1 MNSLLND
8 NKLKLGVFAANV
20 SHGGTATTA
29 EGTLEMTWPNTLA
42 IALAADRAGFEAL
55 VPVAR
60 WKGFGGPTN
69 FNGSAFETYTWA
81 AGLAAATQQISLF
94 STSHV
99 LTTHPIVAAKQSV
112 TIDHISN
119 GRFALNVVCGWFQ
132 DEFDMFGL
140 SLRDHDGLY
149 DYATEWLEIVRRLWT
164 DEQEWSFDGKFF
176 HIRGGFSQPK
186 PIQPSVPV
194 MNAGASP
201 VGARF
206 AARHAD
212 MVFTGVSADDEE
224 AGQARVAEIRRLA
237 REEFARDLQVWT
249 SCAIV
254 CRPTEREAWDF
265 ARYYI
270 VERGDWEAVG
280 TISRNRNPSRPPQA
294 GEALRSPGWGSY
306 LVVGTPEQVTEH
318 MLRLSALG
326 LDGAVLSWVNFQDEL
341 DYWAKEVLPLLEQA
355 GLRKPCAPSNGGDF
369 KGEASPFDPRRDHVA
384 TRASAASNA
393 PSVGRLKN

>member
-1 MNSLLND
+1 MNSLFND

-42 IALAADRAGFEAL
+42 VALAADQAGFEAL

-81 AGLAAATQQISLF
+81 AGLAAATRQISLF

-99 LTTHPIVAAKQSV
+99 LTTHPIVAAKQSA

-149 DYATEWLEIVRRLWT
+149 DYAAEWLSIVRRLWT
-164 DEQEWSFDGKFF
+164 EQQDWSFDGRYF
-176 HIRGGFSQPK
+176 HINGGFSEPK
-186 PIQPSVPV
+186 PIQPNVPV

-206 AARHAD
+206 AAQHAD
-212 MVFTGVSADDEE
+212 MAFTGLSAHDEE
-224 AGQARVAEIRRLA
+224 SGRARVAELRRIA
-237 REEFARDLQVWT
+237 REDFGREVQVWT

-254 CRPTEREAWDF
+254 CRPTEREAEEF

-270 VERGDWEAVG
+270 VERGDWEAVAS
-280 TISRNRNPSRPPQA
+280 ISRHRYPARPPRT
-294 GEALRSPGWGSY
+294 GEPLRSPGWGSY
-306 LVVGTPEQVTEH
+306 LIVGTPEQVAER
-318 MLRLSALG
+318 MLHLSALG
-326 LDGAVLSWVNFQDEL
+326 LDGAVLSWVNYQAEL
-341 DYWAKEVLPLLEQA
+341 DAWAADVLPLLEQA
-355 GLRKPCAPSNGGDF
+355 GLRKPRDQSRAVIARPSINVRTTDLT
-369 KGEASPFDPRRDHVA
+369 KRS
-384 TRASAASNA
+384 SAA
-393 PSVGRLKN
+393 G

>member
-1 MNSLLND
+1 VNSLFNA

-42 IALAADRAGFEAL
+42 VARAADRAGFEAL

-81 AGLAAATQQISLF
+81 AGLAAATRQISLF

-112 TIDHISN
+112 TIDHISD

-149 DYATEWLEIVRRLWT
+149 EYAAEWLAVVRRLWS
-164 DEQEWSFDGKFF
+164 EQQDWNFNGKFF
-176 HIRGGFSQPK
+176 HISGGFSEPK

-194 MNAGASP
+194 MNAGASA

-206 AARHAD
+206 AAGNAD
-212 MVFTGVSADDEE
+212 MVFTGLSAHDEE
-224 AGQARVAEIRRLA
+224 SGQERVANLRRLA
-237 REEFARDLQVWT
+237 REEFGRELQVWT

-254 CRPTEREAWDF
+254 CRPTEREAQDF

-270 VERGDWEAVG
+270 VERGDWEAVA
-280 TISRNRNPSRPPQA
+280 TISRNRYPARPPVA
-294 GEALRSPGWGSY
+294 GEPLRSPGWGSY
-306 LVVGTPEQVTEH
+306 LVVGTPEQVTDR
-318 MLRLSALG
+318 MLRLSKLG
-326 LDGAVLSWVNFQDEL
+326 LDGVVLSWVNYQDEL
-341 DYWAKEVLPLLEQA
+341 AVWASDVLPLLEQA
-355 GLRKPCAPSNGGDF
+355 GLRKPGLPLPTKD
-369 KGEASPFDPRRDHVA
+369 
-384 TRASAASNA
+384 AA
-393 PSVGRLKN
+393 

>member
-1 MNSLLND
+1 MNSLFNA

-29 EGTLEMTWPNTLA
+29 EGTLEMTWPNTLE
-42 IALAADRAGFEAL
+42 IALAADHAGLEAL

-81 AGLAAATQQISLF
+81 AGLAAATRQISLF

-99 LTTHPIVAAKQSV
+99 LTTHPIVAAKQSA

-119 GRFALNVVCGWFQ
+119 GRFALNVVCGWYQ

-149 DYATEWLEIVRRLWT
+149 AYAAEWLEVVRRLWT
-164 DEQEWSFDGKFF
+164 EHAEWDFDGRFF
-176 HIRGGFSQPK
+176 HINGGFSEPK
-186 PIQPSVPV
+186 PVQQPVPV

-206 AARHAD
+206 AACNAD
-212 MVFTGVSADDEE
+212 MVFTGVSAHDEDT
-224 AGQARVAEIRRLA
+224 GRARVEEVRRIA
-237 REEFARDLQVWT
+237 REEFGREVQVWT
-249 SCAIV
+249 SCGIV
-254 CRPTEREAWDF
+254 CRPTEREAQDF

-270 VERGDWEAVG
+270 VEKGDWHAAANIG
-280 TISRNRNPSRPPQA
+280 RGRYPIRPPHE
-294 GEALRSPGWGSY
+294 GEPLRSPGWGSY
-306 LVVGTPEQVTEH
+306 LVVGTPEQVTQR
-318 MLRLSALG
+318 MLRLSSLG
-326 LDGAVLSWVNFQDEL
+326 LDGAVLSWVNYPEEL
-341 DYWAKEVLPLLEQA
+341 AYWISAVLPLLEEA
-355 GLRKPCAPSNGGDF
+355 GLRQ
-369 KGEASPFDPRRDHVA
+369 PFH
-384 TRASAASNA
+384 S
-393 PSVGRLKN
+393 